1 MPTPIRIGLIGKRSD
16 PRAAHTLAA
25 CAHLLL
31 ERRAA
36 GWVREV
42 LVCSDTALEAP
53 GVEAVSAEEL
63 ARRSELAVVVGGDGT
78 LLAAGRLLAPHGVPI
93 LGVNQGRLGFM
104 VDVRPEELGEALDAL
119 LNGEAIVEE
128 RMLLSAR
135 VLRGG
140 GGPIGEEQLA
150 VNDVVLR
157 NQASIRMLEFE
168 TWLGQGGQWEF
179 ISRHRAD
186 GLIVA
191 TPTGS
196 TAYALSGGGPVL
208 HPAVLAIALVPICPH
223 TLSDRPIVVPADRG
237 IRIVPC
243 GEATGAALT
252 YDGQLGAPLDAGDMV
267 EIARAPR
274 TLRLLHPPR
283 YNYFELLRDK
293 LHWGRSPAGVIDRA

>member
-1 MPTPIRIGLIGKRSD
+1 MPSSIRIGLIGKRGD
-16 PRAAHTLAA
+16 PRAAQTLSA
-25 CAHLLL
+25 CARLLL

-36 GWVREV
+36 GHIAEV
-42 LVCSDTALEAP
+42 LVSADTAIAEA
-53 GVEAVSAEEL
+53 GVEAVSAEAL
-63 ARRSELAVVVGGDGT
+63 ARRCQLAVVVGGDGT

-104 VDVRPEELGEALDAL
+104 VDVRPEELPEALDAL
-119 LNGEAIVEE
+119 LRGEALVEE
-128 RMLLSAR
+128 RLLLAAR
-135 VLRGG
+135 VLRGDNA
-140 GGPIGEEQLA
+140 PTAEQLA

-168 TWLGQGGQWEF
+168 TWLGRTGEWEF

-186 GLIVA
+186 GIIVS

-208 HPAVLAIALVPICPH
+208 HPALSAIALVPICPH

-243 GEATGAALT
+243 GDVSGAALT
-252 YDGQLGAPLDAGDMV
+252 FDGQLGEPLKPGDTV
-267 EIARAPR
+267 EIVRAPQA
-274 TLRLLHPPR
+274 LRLLHPPR

-293 LHWGRSPAGVIDRA
+293 LHWGRSPAGITDRA